1 MKRFE
6 VLYWK
11 TKHWWHNAQLSFIE
25 YVILGIFSLIQTYVC
40 VTLFLSVIT
49 LFTAGIYWWWP
60 YDIYESIRL
69 LW

>member
-6 VLYWK
+6 ILCWK
-11 TKHWWHNAQLSFIE
+11 AKNWWHEAQLSFIE
-25 YVILGIFSLIQTYVC
+25 YVIRGIFSLIQTYVC

-60 YDIYESIRL
+60 YDIYECIRL
-69 LW
+69 EW